1 MMANM
6 VRHRMLYSCT
16 HTATEGVKGLMLI
29 LIDIDKQLSHVLQT
43 FKEKT
48 DESCR
53 VGRAAQVLWWDMEVQ
68 HWVARHHVWHTV
80 AVVWHRSEATT
91 RTQLYH
97 SPASGVTAMYNLF
110 HTFIPRRQSTKSVRW
125 QTLTIRCP
133 LLPYGYSYKAS
144 RARSG

>member
-1 MMANM
+1 M

-53 VGRAAQVLWWDMEVQ
+53 VGRAARVL
-68 HWVARHHVWHTV
+68 
-80 AVVWHRSEATT
+80 
-91 RTQLYH
+91 
-97 SPASGVTAMYNLF
+97 
-110 HTFIPRRQSTKSVRW
+110 
-125 QTLTIRCP
+125 
-133 LLPYGYSYKAS
+133 
-144 RARSG
+144 